1 MKDSQVVLKLRRMYS
16 KDEVV
21 ALLNNR
27 IKELELENGILKSER
42 DESKDLLTTANNT
55 IQTLQ
60 GEFLTASD
68 RKMLRKQYSQD
79 DYVDNLKRQ
88 ISSLERRLK
97 ESEKNMFRYRDI
109 VISKKLLSNAKNM
122 QGVEQTT

>member
-1 MKDSQVVLKLRRMYS
+1 MYS